1 MEYSKP
7 AATSL
12 LGTTNVVIVE
22 KIFVKNPLIHKGMEI
37 TKTLNNNWPML
48 SVDAFEIGIDLITCL

>member
-37 TKTLNNNWPML
+37 TKTLNNN
-48 SVDAFEIGIDLITCL
+48 

>member
-1 MEYSKP
+1 MTIVKDIPTNRPIIDKAMEYSKP

-22 KIFVKNPLIHKGMEI
+22 KIFVKFKNIKNQS
-37 TKTLNNNWPML
+37 TK
-48 SVDAFEIGIDLITCL
+48 I